1 MLMRVCL
8 GPGIKMNMTIQGAHS
23 VAQQSSAA
31 GERVGGEETERGG
44 ERERDHRLIATAE
57 FQCFALISGGSSVT
71 EADPSIHHEA
81 SFCEY

>member
-23 VAQQSSAA
+23 VARQSAA
-31 GERVGGEETERGG
+31 AGKR
-44 ERERDHRLIATAE
+44 EREGEGEGGGHRLIATAE
-57 FQCFALISGGSSVT
+57 FQCFTLISGGPSVT
-71 EADPSIHHEA
+71 QADPSSHHEA